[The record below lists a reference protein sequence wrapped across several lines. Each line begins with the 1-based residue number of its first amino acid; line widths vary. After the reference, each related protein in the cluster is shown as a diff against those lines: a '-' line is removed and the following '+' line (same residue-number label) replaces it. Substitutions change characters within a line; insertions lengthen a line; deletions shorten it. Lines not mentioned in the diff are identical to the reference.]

1 MFYTPSEI
9 QFKYHLAKKLVNLE
23 LIEKEMNIV
32 AHNFTKEVQKIN
44 LEIYQE
50 TNAAFVTNTKLNSD
64 IRATF
69 FHQIFIELES
79 KLFRKLF
86 NEI

>member
-9 QFKYHLAKKLVNLE
+9 QFKYHLAKKLVNLA
-23 LIEKEMNIV
+23 LGEKEMNIV
-32 AHNFTKEVQKIN
+32 AHNFTKEVRKITF
-44 LEIYQE
+44 EMYQE

-69 FHQIFIELES
+69 FHLLFIELES
-79 KLFRKLF
+79 KISRKLF